1 MSARG
6 RRGDDGFNVA
16 RPLAGRDIAPA
27 TLGNGVE
34 EKRSGM
40 SKSVTG
46 GAGFIGSHLVDAL
59 VERGY
64 EVKLIIEGSA
74 CKQIE
79 ELDDTDKPF
88 SNLYRKVKELGILDC
103 VCKACSN
110 KMETHES
117 AVSQDLNLCGE
128 LGGHPSIARYMDDG
142 YEILTF

>member
-1 MSARG
+1 MG
-6 RRGDDGFNVA
+6 RKVALFAFNGETMCFVHVLINA
-16 RPLAGRDIAPA
+16 I
-27 TLGNGVE
+27 E
-34 EKRSGM
+34 M
-40 SKSVTG
+40 
-46 GAGFIGSHLVDAL
+46 